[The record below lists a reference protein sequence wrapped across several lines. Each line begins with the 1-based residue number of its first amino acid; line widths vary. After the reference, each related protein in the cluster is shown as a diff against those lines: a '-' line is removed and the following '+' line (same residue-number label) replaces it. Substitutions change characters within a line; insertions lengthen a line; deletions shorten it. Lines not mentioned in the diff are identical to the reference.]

1 MVQAQQIQFKFTLKT
16 VLILLM
22 QMMVVYGEEEII
34 SLSMQITVVLAI
46 VIVCLICKTL
56 MKYSAQ
62 KLLLV
67 SQKISVYKLKI

>member
-16 VLILLM
+16 VLILHM

-56 MKYSAQ
+56 MKYSAL
-62 KLLLV
+62 KL
-67 SQKISVYKLKI
+67 